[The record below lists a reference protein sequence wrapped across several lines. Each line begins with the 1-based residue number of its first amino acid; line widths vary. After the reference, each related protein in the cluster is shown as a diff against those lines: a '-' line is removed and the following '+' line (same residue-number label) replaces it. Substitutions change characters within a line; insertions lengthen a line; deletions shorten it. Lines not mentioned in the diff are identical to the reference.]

1 MYHKNFL
8 PYYQLFD
15 YSPLSAA
22 ILDVE
27 KFKLEMVNEKMLE
40 LWGRGSSIVN
50 LPLLDVLPELA
61 NQEYPEILKQ
71 VAKTG
76 EVWKEEGARV
86 KLNRAGQLDEVYVDY
101 SYTPIFNKDHK
112 ASAILVMATDVTAM
126 EINRLMVAQSERN
139 LRTLV
144 LSAPVPMCI
153 YKGAGFKVEVVNHL
167 MLELGE
173 DWQKKCL
180 PALQHVYHNGV
191 PYSFIENGLHFTCT
205 PLLDGSSGITGV
217 CLIAAKVLN

>member
-1 MYHKNFL
+1 MYQKSFL

-15 YSPLSAA
+15 HSPVSAA
-22 ILDVE
+22 ILDVDR
-27 KFKLEMVNEKMLE
+27 FKLEMVNEKMLE
-40 LWGRGSSIVN
+40 LWGRSASIIN

-76 EVWKEEGARV
+76 ELWKEEGARV
-86 KLNRAGQLDEVYVDY
+86 KLNRGGQMENVYVDY

-112 ASAILVMATDVTAM
+112 ASAILVMATDVTAL

-153 YKGAGFKVEVVNHL
+153 YKGAGFQIEVVNNL
-167 MLELGE
+167 MLELGQ
-173 DWQKKCL
+173 DWQRKYL
-180 PALQHVYHNGV
+180 PVLQHVYHNGV
-191 PYSFIENGLHFTCT
+191 PYSFIENGFQYAYT
-205 PLLDGSSGITGV
+205 PLFDGNSGITGV
-217 CLIAAKVLN
+217 CLIASRVLN